1 MTLRAKNEGW
11 HLRDSLMLPA
21 NFANHPNWGN
31 PNTSRLNSDFGQI
44 SGTRVNMREL
54 QFARKSVF

>member
-1 MTLRAKNEGW
+1 
-11 HLRDSLMLPA
+11 MLPA